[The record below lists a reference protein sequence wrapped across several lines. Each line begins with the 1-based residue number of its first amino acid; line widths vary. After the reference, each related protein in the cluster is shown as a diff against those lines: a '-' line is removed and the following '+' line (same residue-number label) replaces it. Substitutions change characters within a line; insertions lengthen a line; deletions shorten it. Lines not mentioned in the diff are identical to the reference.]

1 MLIKD
6 KAEPMILRKNLKKY
20 IGECTLEFLENDK
33 VVDSITFH
41 NDPTGWINTAINE
54 GDFFNLMPTN
64 KIIPYLKWLLGVV
77 LLDKNGDPTH
87 YTIPGD
93 ANIIACANNVSGS
106 DSTDLRRGSYNPE
119 ASSVIEDESGR
130 IIGFESV
137 WNWSDT
143 RGNCGADQ
151 KIKAV
156 CLTRPSLAI
165 ARYGDS
171 MPPDTVMN
179 ELITTITTTS
189 TLADCQIIDFGGETS
204 YRVDISGGKIVV
216 KKYQLDT
223 WRYHIQGVYD
233 SNGAY
238 DVTKLLGQAELT
250 PSIAIANDV
259 KKASVSFIGNKLH
272 VVAWNGQTL
281 VDHAIDASADDPDD
295 WTITS
300 ASHSFNLGTGVT
312 IKAAG
317 TNFAM
322 LLKDLVLYSYDEDN
336 DYYFVTLVGSNNKF
350 YRCNLSNDADV
361 TELPGASLAMNNG
374 PMVQFGNGDWIK
386 FSWGEE
392 PEGASY
398 LPCNYY
404 HAGVVHLAK
413 DNRIEPAGWGP
424 RYIAVHNTGRG
435 TLLVSM
441 SMNGRYRD
449 QSFMG
454 LVLPIAHVATVWNI
468 SNDTTIKTNSKTM
481 RVKYRITESNE

>member
-6 KAEPMILRKNLKKY
+6 KAEPMSLRKNLKKY
-20 IGECTLEFLENDK
+20 IGECTLEFLENGE

-41 NDPTGWINTAINE
+41 NDPTGWINTAVNE
-54 GDFFNLMPTN
+54 GNFFNLMPTN

-87 YTIPGD
+87 FTIPGD

-156 CLTRPSLAI
+156 CLTRPALAI

-179 ELITTITTTS
+179 EILSTVTVAL

-204 YRVDISGGKIVV
+204 YRVDISSGKIVV
-216 KKYQLDT
+216 KKYQVDT

-250 PSIAIANDV
+250 PSIAISNDV
-259 KKASVSFIGNKLH
+259 TKASVSFIGNKLH

-281 VDHAIDASADDPDD
+281 VDHAIDASADDPDN

-300 ASHSFNLGTGVT
+300 TSHSFNLGSGVS
-312 IKAAG
+312 IKASDG
-317 TNFAM
+317 GFLT
-322 LLKDLVLYSYDEDN
+322 KDVVLYSYDEDN
-336 DYYFVTLVGSNNKF
+336 DYYFVTLVGTNNKF
-350 YRCNLSNDADV
+350 YKCSLSNDADI
-361 TELPGASLAMNNG
+361 TELPGASLANSNG

-386 FSWGEE
+386 WSWGQDNVTFM
-392 PEGASY
+392 S
-398 LPCNYY
+398 CNYC
-404 HAGVVHLAK
+404 HAGTVYLAR
-413 DNRIEPAGWGP
+413 DTYNAPAGWGAKF
-424 RYIAVHNTGRG
+424 IAVNNTGRG
-435 TLLVSM
+435 TLLISQTR
-441 SMNGRYRD
+441 NGRYGND
-449 QSFMG
+449 HYMT
-454 LVLPIAHVATVWNI
+454 LALPIAHVATVWNI
-468 SNDTTIKTNSKTM
+468 SDDTKIKTNSKTM